1 MCSVARPVRSGVS
14 RPGRHEVLAG
24 TTQTAHTTSTNNFV
38 VRTYRVFTAPNVVEN
53 KRNLSILK
61 TNKNVLQKN
70 SLITSARY
78 AGDQAHVPVQSS
90 VKLDPVPNRNIH
102 IYHNIYYSTHMYYY
116 MYILFY
122 YKSQEKEG
130 MNERPKKTNT
140 LSFLYLQ

>member
-1 MCSVARPVRSGVS
+1 MTGLSLDMCSVAWPVLSGVS
-14 RPGRHEVLAG
+14 RPSRHEVLAG

-78 AGDQAHVPVQSS
+78 AGDQAHVPVQCQVGPSS
-90 VKLDPVPNRNIH
+90 
-102 IYHNIYYSTHMYYY
+102 
-116 MYILFY
+116 
-122 YKSQEKEG
+122 
-130 MNERPKKTNT
+130 
-140 LSFLYLQ
+140 